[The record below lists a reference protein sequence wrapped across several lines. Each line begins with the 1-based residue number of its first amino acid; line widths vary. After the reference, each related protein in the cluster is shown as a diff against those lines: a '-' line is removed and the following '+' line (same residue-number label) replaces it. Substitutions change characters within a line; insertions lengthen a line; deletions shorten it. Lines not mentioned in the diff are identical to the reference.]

1 MRDGQNTLDQRA
13 VCAFHSFLVDGQTKL
28 ATHVLYMRNGNL
40 EITIA
45 GSCCHPQVPR
55 TVQQTASQDGSALAF
70 IQIVT
75 FQYSIHKT
83 R

>member
-1 MRDGQNTLDQRA
+1 MIDGQNTLDHGA
-13 VCAFHSFLVDGQTKL
+13 FCAFHSFLVDGQTKL
-28 ATHVLYMRNGNL
+28 PTHVLYMRNGNL

-45 GSCCHPQVPR
+45 GSSCHVPR
-55 TVQQTASQDGSALAF
+55 TVQQTASQEGSALAF

>member
-1 MRDGQNTLDQRA
+1 MIDGQNTLDHGA

-40 EITIA
+40 EIKIA
-45 GSCCHPQVPR
+45 GSSCRPQVPR
-55 TVQQTASQDGSALAF
+55 TVRQTASQEGSALAF